1 MVKMLDR
8 LGRAAIKG
16 LEEFLYSLGF
26 FAQVLKESALLFRR
40 RQVGFRVLVMQIL
53 FTGIEAM
60 GIAAAMAL
68 AIGAAINLIGSSLLA
83 SFGQGKLMYTILI
96 VVIAR
101 ELGPLLTAFI
111 VIARSGTAI
120 ATELGGMA
128 VGHEIEAYVAV
139 GVNPISYLAAPRFLG
154 VVVSMVVLS
163 VYFDVFGL
171 LGSFAVVQ
179 LLRPIAFNEYF
190 RNLFAVL
197 TPGDLLSGFI
207 KSLVF
212 GVIISTVSLYRGF
225 AVERSST
232 EVPVAGIKAVG
243 SSFSLCILADVVM
256 TAIQYLG

>member
-1 MVKMLDR
+1 MTMVEKI
-8 LGRAAIKG
+8 GRSARKG
-16 LEEFLYSLGF
+16 IDEFLYSLGF

-40 RQVGFRVLVMQIL
+40 RQVGFRVLVMQLL
-53 FTGIEAM
+53 FTGIEAL
-60 GIAAAMAL
+60 GIIAAMAL
-68 AIGAAINLIGSSLLA
+68 GIGAAINLIGSSLLA
-83 SFGQGKLMYTILI
+83 EFGQGKLMYTILI

-139 GVNPISYLAAPRFLG
+139 GVNPLSYLAAPRFLG
-154 VVVSMVVLS
+154 VVVSMVVLD
-163 VYFDVFGL
+163 VYFNVFGL

-179 LLRPIAFNEYF
+179 LLRPIGFDEYF
-190 RNLFAVL
+190 RNLFAAL
-197 TPGDLLSGFI
+197 LPGDLLSGFA
-207 KSLVF
+207 KSFVF
-212 GVIISTVSLYRGF
+212 GVIISVVSLYRGF

-243 SSFSLCILADVVM
+243 SSFMLCIVADVVM
-256 TAIQYLG
+256 TAIQYAR

>member
-1 MVKMLDR
+1 MGMLKR
-8 LGRAAIKG
+8 IGRSTIAAFD
-16 LEEFLYSLGF
+16 EFLYSLGF

-53 FTGIEAM
+53 FTGIEAL

-83 SFGQGKLMYTILI
+83 EFGQGKLMYTILI
-96 VVIAR
+96 VVISR

-128 VGHEIEAYVAV
+128 VGHELEAYVAV
-139 GVNPISYLAAPRFLG
+139 GVNPISYIAAPRFLG
-154 VVVSMVVLS
+154 VVISLVVLD
-163 VYFDVFGL
+163 VYFNIFGL

-179 LLRPIAFNEYF
+179 ILRPIGFDEYF
-190 RNLFAVL
+190 RSLFAVL
-197 TPGDLLSGFI
+197 TPGDLLSGFV

-212 GVIISTVSLYRGF
+212 GVIISVVSLYRGF
-225 AVERSST
+225 AVERSVT

-243 SSFSLCILADVVM
+243 SSFMLCIVADVVM

>member
-1 MVKMLDR
+1 MLDR
-8 LGRAAIKG
+8 IGSAAIRG
-16 LEEFLYSLGF
+16 FDEFLYSLGF
-26 FAQVLKESALLFRR
+26 FVQVLKESALLFRR
-40 RQVGFRVLVMQIL
+40 GQVGFHVLVMQIL
-53 FTGIEAM
+53 FTGIEAL

-83 SFGQGKLMYTILI
+83 EFGQGKLMYTILI

-154 VVVSMVVLS
+154 VVVSMLVLDI
-163 VYFDVFGL
+163 YFNVFGL
-171 LGSFAVVQ
+171 MGSFAVVQ
-179 LLRPIAFNEYF
+179 LLRPIGFEEYF
-190 RNLFAVL
+190 RSLFAAL
-197 TPGDLLSGFI
+197 TPGDLLLGFA

-212 GVIISTVSLYRGF
+212 GVIISVVSLYRGF
-225 AVERSST
+225 AVEGSVT
-232 EVPVAGIKAVG
+232 EVPVAGIRAVG
-243 SSFSLCILADVVM
+243 SSFMLCILAEVVM
-256 TAIQYLG
+256 TAILYLG